1 MKKTILFLLT
11 LSFLISCSENND
23 DNIENTQLIGKWKLI
38 EQLADPGDGSGTFK
52 SIESQKFIEFKDEGI
67 ITSNGSLCDP
77 YSDEQI
83 SSGTYSIS
91 EGKITT
97 NCQNPNIAFIGFI
110 IEDGHLILNFA
121 SNEGFSQKFQKLD

>member
-11 LSFLISCSENND
+11 LCFLTSCSENND
-23 DNIENTQLIGKWKLI
+23 DNIENPQLIGKWKLI

-83 SSGTYSIS
+83 STGTYSIS

-97 NCQNPNIAFIGFI
+97 NCQNPNIAFIGFVI
-110 IEDGHLILNFA
+110 KDRYLILNFA
-121 SNEGFSQKFQKLD
+121 SFEGFSQKFQKLD